1 MAAEDR
7 EEKANMPSLSS
18 SSIASARQT
27 DRAGARPPFRLPHEG
42 IRSLLPELPRGAITE
57 ILGHCSSGRTAL
69 MQMMVA
75 AATAAGEVTA
85 VIDFANAFDPQ
96 SAQAAGADLSKLLW
110 VRASGRIEHA
120 MRSADL
126 ILHAGGF
133 GLVVLDLC
141 DATPETL
148 QHVPVSYW
156 HRFRG
161 AVEKTPAL
169 LLVAARESQARSCA
183 ARQIELFQR
192 QICWEGTWPRLHGLD
207 LQMGLRKPPGQPPQ
221 TVFAMAA

>member
-1 MAAEDR
+1 MHT
-7 EEKANMPSLSS
+7 PSLHRSHVQQVF
-18 SSIASARQT
+18 SAQQT
-27 DRAGARPPFRLPHEG
+27 AQAGAQGQFRLQG
-42 IRSLLPELPRGAITE
+42 SILPELPRGAITE
-57 ILGHCSSGRTAL
+57 ILGPASSGRTAL
-69 MQMMVA
+69 MQMIVA

-85 VIDFANAFDPQ
+85 FIDFANAFDPH

-110 VRASGRIEHA
+110 VRASGRIENA
-120 MRSADL
+120 FRPADL

-141 DATPETL
+141 DASPRTL

-156 HRFRG
+156 HRFRL

-169 LLVAARESQARSCA
+169 LLVAAREAQAQSCA

-192 QICWEGTWPRLHGLD
+192 QICWQGTTPRLDGIE
-207 LQMGLRKPPGQPPQ
+207 LQMGMRKPVAQPPRAVYAQ
-221 TVFAMAA
+221 AA